1 MERAEQGHWSL
12 SVPHKSRP
20 ATSSPHLIL
29 RLMEIMNWRADPF
42 LVKVL
47 TS

>member
-1 MERAEQGHWSL
+1 MERAEQGHSL
-12 SVPHKSRP
+12 PSVSHKSKP